1 MELSFFD
8 TYNSIKGGDIM
19 EIWKDIKGYEGLY
32 QVSNMGRIKSLGN
45 DKTRKEKIL
54 SLKPNNKGYI
64 IVHLCKNGKRK
75 HFSVHRLVAE
85 AFLPNPDNL
94 PVVNHKIDDFEHR
107 SDNRVENL
115 EWCTVEYNNNYGTH
129 NKKLSKS
136 LKGKKHKKHKLKKQ
150 ILCVE
155 TGEIFDT
162 SQDVIDI
169 MFNGKGSQSNIRNH
183 LNGRRKSAYGY
194 HFKYIERENY

>member
-1 MELSFFD
+1 
-8 TYNSIKGGDIM
+8 M

-64 IVHLCKNGKRK
+64 RVYLCKNGKRK

-169 MFNGKGSQSNIRNH
+169 MFNGKGNSSIIRKNSR
-183 LNGRRKSAYGY
+183 GKTKSAYGY
-194 HFKYIERENY
+194 HFVYIERENY

>member
-1 MELSFFD
+1 
-8 TYNSIKGGDIM
+8 M
-19 EIWKDIKGYEGLY
+19 EIWKDIEGYEGLY
-32 QVSNMGRIKSLGN
+32 QVSNMGRIKSLNYRNTG
-45 DKTRKEKIL
+45 KEGLL
-54 SLKPNNKGYI
+54 SCKPNKDGYI
-64 IVHLCKNGKRK
+64 VVGLSKNKK
-75 HFSVHRLVAE
+75 VKPFYAHRLVAE

-94 PVVNHKIDDFEHR
+94 PVVNHKIDDYEHR

-136 LKGKKHKKHKLKKQ
+136 NKGKKHKKPKLKRK
-150 ILCVE
+150 ILCIE
-155 TGEIFDT
+155 TGETFDT

-169 MFNGKGSQSNIRNH
+169 MFNGKGLSSYIRANIC
-183 LNGRRKSAYGY
+183 GQRKSAYGY

>member
-1 MELSFFD
+1 
-8 TYNSIKGGDIM
+8 M

-32 QVSNMGRIKSLGN
+32 QVSNKGRVKSLGN
-45 DKTRKEKIL
+45 NKAKKEKIL
-54 SLKPNNKGYI
+54 SLKPSNDGYI
-64 IVHLCKNGKRK
+64 RVCLCKNGKEK
-75 HFSVHRLVAE
+75 PFYVHRLVAE

-115 EWCTVEYNNNYGTH
+115 EWCTVEYNNNYGSRIERASTS
-129 NKKLSKS
+129 N
-136 LKGKKHKKHKLKKQ
+136 KGKKHKKHKFKKQ

-162 SQDVIDI
+162 SQDVIDM
-169 MFNGKGSQSNIRNH
+169 MFNGKGNSSIIRRNSR
-183 LNGRRKSAYGY
+183 GETKSAYGY

>member
-1 MELSFFD
+1 
-8 TYNSIKGGDIM
+8 M

-32 QVSNMGRIKSLGN
+32 QVSNKGRVKSLGN
-45 DKTRKEKIL
+45 NKTRKEKIL

-64 IVHLCKNGKRK
+64 RVTLYKNNIKK

-85 AFLPNPDNL
+85 AFIPNPDNL
-94 PVVNHKIDDFEHR
+94 PQVNHIIDDFEHR

-115 EWCTVEYNNNYGTH
+115 EWCTAEYNSNYGTH
-129 NKKLSKS
+129 NEKLSKS
-136 LKGKKHKKHKLKKQ
+136 LKGKKHKKHKKHKFKKQ

-162 SQDVIDI
+162 SRDVIDI
-169 MFNGKGSQSNIRNH
+169 MFNGKGDLSTIRKNSR
-183 LNGRRKSAYGY
+183 GETKSAYGY